1 MTFQRRCY
9 FLIFP
14 ARYPTFSFLPVTS
27 RKCVLHSLSLR
38 YLTCNSLSPSLS
50 LPPPLPLPPSLL
62 SIFLVQA
69 VANTWNSFVRS
80 ERSVSTKLATHL
92 TMAAMA
98 CDPHATE
105 VMQPSSPLLPPPLV
119 FRTHVRGRKAVY
131 HVLLYGPPTPCGYM
145 LPPFLPPSPLFV
157 ENSPSPQP
165 SMLIFFAGT
174 SHCPHPQLGHE
185 SA

>member
-1 MTFQRRCY
+1 MQVIVS
-9 FLIFP
+9 LP
-14 ARYPTFSFLPVTS
+14 FSS
-27 RKCVLHSLSLR
+27 
-38 YLTCNSLSPSLS
+38 
-50 LPPPLPLPPSLL
+50 PPPLPLPLSLYP
-62 SIFLVQA
+62 IFLVQA

-119 FRTHVRGRKAVY
+119 FRTHVRGRKAFY
-131 HVLLYGPPTPCGYM
+131 QPMSCCAACPLHAATCF
-145 LPPFLPPSPLFV
+145 PPFPPFPLSFF
-157 ENSPSPQP
+157 ENLPSPQP
-165 SMLIFFAGT
+165 SMLICFAGP